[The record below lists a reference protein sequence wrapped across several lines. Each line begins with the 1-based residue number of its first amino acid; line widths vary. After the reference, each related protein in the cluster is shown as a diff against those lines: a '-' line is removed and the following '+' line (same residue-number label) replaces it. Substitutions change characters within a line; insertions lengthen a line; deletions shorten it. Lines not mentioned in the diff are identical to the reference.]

1 MARIEYEI
9 SRRSPIEFFEV
20 VTNKYVDC
28 EYVSQEYTYEAVC
41 DGVVIDECDS
51 LSALI
56 KSLMIDEWSDD
67 NEI

>member
-20 VTNKYVDC
+20 VTNQYVNG

-41 DGVVIDECDS
+41 DRVVIDECDS
-51 LSALI
+51 LSTLI
-56 KSLMIDEWSDD
+56 KSLMTDEWSDD
-67 NEI
+67 ND